1 VQQETKDRLYRV
13 RFMDRNEKDLTEV
26 VVRSVAPSELFGLV
40 CLEDFVFND
49 QRKFIILPEED
60 AARKKFAKTERL
72 HLPYHN
78 LVYVEEFLDEPTDV
92 RNLPFVR
99 EVKNTQDTDESRE
112 ESTAEISHKLRTG
125 IIKSLDPVEPTQI

>member
-1 VQQETKDRLYRV
+1 MQNESKDRLYRV
-13 RFMDRNEKDLTEV
+13 RFFDRNEKDLTEV

-72 HLPYHN
+72 HIPYHN
-78 LVYVEEFLDEPTDV
+78 LAYVEEFLDEPTDV

-99 EVKNTQDTDESRE
+99 EVRKSEDTIQGTKNPENS
-112 ESTAEISHKLRTG
+112 
-125 IIKSLDPVEPTQI
+125 EPTSISILPSTSSLEPNLHS